1 MPNSFPSPQNSS
13 MITFFLL
20 FLWRES
26 DQNILEALPLPNR
39 LKKFIDKEKSLHEFM
54 DLSTTILRERETR
67 GLDVFW
73 GHQPTRS
80 SLWTKIIFPVIAW
93 LKLRRGRYLE
103 PAMIIHGTVAT
114 VSPSISIFKM
124 GGSYFENFLFF
135 YKNKLLMIKSL
146 VPVHL
151 HQY

>member
-93 LKLRRGRYLE
+93 LKLRKGRYLE
-103 PAMIIHGTVAT
+103 PDDPWHRGNCFTKH
-114 VSPSISIFKM
+114 FDFQN
-124 GGSYFENFLFF
+124 GW
-135 YKNKLLMIKSL
+135 KLLWKFL
-146 VPVHL
+146 VL
-151 HQY
+151 LQK